1 MALIKCP
8 ECGKEISDTAKSC
21 PNCGYM
27 IHNKKSFLQF
37 LSDGTNCII
46 SIVINIVLSIIG
58 ITMFSKGK
66 SEMLFWVKMKS
77 ELGVEDAMHCIRNI
91 QKYTIMKNVGIA
103 FICVGIVLTIF
114 VIAYKVL
121 NATENKN
128 IME

>member
-1 MALIKCP
+1 MALIKCS

-21 PNCGYM
+21 PNCGYT
-27 IHNKKSFLQF
+27 IHNKKSFLHF
-37 LSDGTNCII
+37 LNDGTNCII

-91 QKYTIMKNVGIA
+91 QKYTIMKNVGMI
-103 FICVGIVLTIF
+103 FICVGI
-114 VIAYKVL
+114 A
-121 NATENKN
+121 A
-128 IME
+128 